1 MSGTTSILAPLGWV
15 YGLLAAVRRG
25 AYRREMLPR
34 WRLSSPVISVGGL
47 AMGGSMKTP
56 VVVEIARAL
65 RERGPAVG
73 VLGHGYRGRDGKP
86 RLVSDGAKPLE
97 TAETAGDEA
106 MLLAHEL
113 PGCPVAVG
121 KDKVAA
127 ARLLEERFGR
137 LIIVVDSGFQHQRLF
152 RDLDIVC
159 VSEVELGGRVL
170 PAGIL
175 REFPRALKAAD
186 LIFTDRITDGPLVA
200 RLRARRPKDVY
211 SMERKDF
218 GFFPFEGG
226 GPEMEAPARAYV
238 LCGIGRPERFL
249 KDVASRGVTLTGQ
262 RRFRDHHPYSAQDLK
277 DVVAAA
283 EKTGASAVVT
293 TSKDA
298 VRIDQWP
305 GPLPLMVLSAR
316 LEIES
321 FPAILKRIDQIVL
334 ARIKAGK

>member
-1 MSGTTSILAPLGWV
+1 
-15 YGLLAAVRRG
+15 
-25 AYRREMLPR
+25 
-34 WRLSSPVISVGGL
+34 
-47 AMGGSMKTP
+47 MKTP

-86 RLVSDGAKPLE
+86 RLVSDGVKPLE

-106 MLLAHEL
+106 VLLANEL

-159 VSEVELGGRVL
+159 VSEGELGGRVL
-170 PAGIL
+170 PAGAL
-175 REFPRALKAAD
+175 REFPGTLKAAD
-186 LIFTDRITDGPLVA
+186 LIFTDRLTDGPLAA
-200 RLRARRPKDVY
+200 RLRARRPKDVH
-211 SMERKDF
+211 SIARKDF

-226 GPEMEAPARAYV
+226 GPEMEAPGRAYV

-249 KDVASRGVTLTGQ
+249 KDVASRGVTIAGQ
-262 RRFRDHHPYSAQDLK
+262 RLFRDHHAYSAQDLK
-277 DVVAAA
+277 EAAGAA
-283 EKTGASAVVT
+283 EKAGAGAVVT
-293 TSKDA
+293 TAKDA
-298 VRIDQWP
+298 VRIDHWP
-305 GPLPLMVLSAR
+305 GPLPLIVLSAR
-316 LEIES
+316 LDIEN
-321 FPAILKRIDQIVL
+321 FPAVLKRIDQTVL